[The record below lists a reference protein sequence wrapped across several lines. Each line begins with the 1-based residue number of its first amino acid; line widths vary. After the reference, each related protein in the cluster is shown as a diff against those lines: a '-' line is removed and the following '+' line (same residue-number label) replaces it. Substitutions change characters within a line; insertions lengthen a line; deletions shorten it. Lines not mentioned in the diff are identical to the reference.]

1 MEDKNVNLI
10 RMRRNLQ
17 RVVSELESKGYSIV
31 TDILTPEECN
41 QYITQYK
48 EWLSR
53 FGDERPYREESL
65 THQFRVAHAE
75 PTWNVRLRSK
85 PVFASIWQTENLLS
99 SMDGVAMEEPPELGR
114 SSFCN
119 SDYFWLHTD
128 QGSWRE
134 GLHAY
139 QGAVYL
145 EETSETDFCFRVLEN
160 SVQFHKKNFMKT
172 FPLRKKNAGED
183 FYILSKEEID
193 WFISKECQI
202 KKFRFQRGMVLWDSR
217 TIHDN
222 IAPTRGRQNSD
233 RWRFVVLVCM
243 VPAIWTTSEDIELKK
258 EAYDEMAATAH
269 WPAQGVW
276 LFQKTSERN
285 KTNKFSH
292 LEMIQEQPGIAKS
305 KDVLR
310 LVGIEKYAADENS
323 EVISK
328 DQSGTFCLIPM
339 LGGRERHT
347 KIDIKKTKVEDT

>member
-1 MEDKNVNLI
+1 MD
-10 RMRRNLQ
+10 RT
-17 RVVSELESKGYSIV
+17 RVLSELESQGYSIV
-31 TDILTPEECN
+31 TDVLTHEECN
-41 QYITQYK
+41 QYINQYK

-53 FGDERPYREESL
+53 FGDERPYQEESL
-65 THQFRVAHAE
+65 THQFRVAHAD
-75 PTWNVRLRSK
+75 PTWNVRLKSK
-85 PVFASIWQTENLLS
+85 PVFESIWQTENLLS
-99 SMDGVAMEEPPELGR
+99 SMDGVAIAEPPELGR

-119 SDYFWLHTD
+119 PDFFWLHTD
-128 QGSWRE
+128 QGSWRD

-160 SVQFHKKNFMKT
+160 SVQFHKEFYEH
-172 FPLRKKNAGED
+172 FPSAKKKSAGED

-193 WFISKECQI
+193 WFISKGCEM
-202 KKFRFQRGMVLWDSR
+202 KKVPVPKGGMVLWDSR

-222 IAPTRGRQNSD
+222 IAPTRGRPNSD

-243 VPAIWTTSEDIELKK
+243 VPAIWSTPKDVELKT
-258 EAYDEMAATAH
+258 EAYNEMAATAH

-285 KTNKFSH
+285 KTNQFTH
-292 LEMIQEQPGIAKS
+292 LEMIQEQPGVAKG

-310 LVGIEKYAADENS
+310 LVGMEKYDTEENN

-328 DQSGTFCLIPM
+328 RPKWNILFDSDEWRNRRTHQN
-339 LGGRERHT
+339 
-347 KIDIKKTKVEDT
+347 